1 MIEYKFIRVKTDRAF
16 LFERKPVEDYREI
29 IRQHAKDGWRLVQI
43 FSPTVSVID
52 GGTANYF
59 EIILE
64 KQG

>member
-1 MIEYKFIRVKTDRAF
+1 MYEYKFIRVKTDRAF
-16 LFERKPVEDYREI
+16 LFERKPTQDYREI
-29 IRQHAKDGWRLVQI
+29 IRQHAKDGWKLVQI

-64 KQG
+64 KNA